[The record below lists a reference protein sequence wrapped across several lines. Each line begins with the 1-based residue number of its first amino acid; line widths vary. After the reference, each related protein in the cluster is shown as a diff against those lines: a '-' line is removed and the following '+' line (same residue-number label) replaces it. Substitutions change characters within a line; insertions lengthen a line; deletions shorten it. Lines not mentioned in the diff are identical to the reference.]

1 MLSINLQ
8 SRIFTEYHAGK
19 EFTTGTRYRYTLQY
33 NPLALLHTWVIRQAK
48 SGGAWE
54 WVQPLAPDLQFR
66 ERTKG
71 GECLMYF
78 VLLVLLLPFQILIE
92 ILKLNK

>member
-33 NPLALLHTWVIRQAK
+33 NPLALQHTWVIRQPK
-48 SGGAWE
+48 SGGAWD
-54 WVQPLAPDLQFR
+54 WVQPLATNLQFTPR
-66 ERTKG
+66 NSTAYSGR
-71 GECLMYF
+71 
-78 VLLVLLLPFQILIE
+78 
-92 ILKLNK
+92 

>member
-19 EFTTGTRYRYTLQY
+19 EFTVGKRYRYTLQY
-33 NPLALLHTWVIRQAK
+33 NPLALLPTWVVRQTK

-54 WVQPLAPDLQFR
+54 WVQPLSCNMQFTPVNSVR
-66 ERTKG
+66 KAI
-71 GECLMYF
+71 
-78 VLLVLLLPFQILIE
+78 QS
-92 ILKLNK
+92 